1 MPLGPG
7 AADKEENLESAWP
20 IPSLVRRGVE
30 LCCLSLGGGA
40 NAVLGGKKWPIRV
53 SYICCGVSAAG
64 SEEKRGG
71 ARPEANL
78 FAVYRF

>member
-7 AADKEENLESAWP
+7 ADEEQNVESAWL

-40 NAVLGGKKWPIRV
+40 NAVLEGKKWPIRA
-53 SYICCGVSAAG
+53 SYICCGVSAPG
-64 SEEKRGG
+64 SEGKRGG
-71 ARPEANL
+71 ARPEVNL